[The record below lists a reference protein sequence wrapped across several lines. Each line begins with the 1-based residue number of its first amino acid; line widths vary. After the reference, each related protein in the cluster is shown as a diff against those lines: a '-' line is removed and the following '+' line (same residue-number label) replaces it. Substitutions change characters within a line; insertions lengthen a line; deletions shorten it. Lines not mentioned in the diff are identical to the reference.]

1 MVSKEVGGWLGY
13 RSVRQLLLDEAMRR
27 EDFDANAP
35 GNLVATTHGVVAF
48 VPDPAPRVLELDF
61 ETIRLLGASEP
72 AVGLLAGATQREF
85 NPYLISSPLL
95 RREAILS
102 SRIEDPVTTPEQL
115 VLLEAQDEEESGG
128 ALSGDEDTKEVLD
141 YVRAMQHGLRRLR
154 DLPISLPLLR
164 ELHEVLLSG
173 VRGETHEPGE
183 FRRTQDFIGSRGR
196 RSIED
201 ARFVRPPVPQMHE
214 CLDDLEKY
222 LHDSA
227 VELPILIQLAVA
239 TTSSRPS
246 THSGM
251 ETVEWGGC

>member
-1 MVSKEVGGWLGY
+1 
-13 RSVRQLLLDEAMRR
+13 LLHHSL
-27 EDFDANAP
+27 
-35 GNLVATTHGVVAF
+35 
-48 VPDPAPRVLELDF
+48 
-61 ETIRLLGASEP
+61 S
-72 AVGLLAGATQREF
+72 AGSGF

-102 SRIEDPVTTPEQL
+102 SRIEGPVTTPEQL